1 MGKESPYWT
10 HIGHSMGPLMLQNVA
25 TILTKIHLE
34 STWFQATK
42 ETTQNGVLE
51 LHPGKWLHIDG
62 DSE

>member
-1 MGKESPYWT
+1 
-10 HIGHSMGPLMLQNVA
+10 MLQNVA